1 MDPSRL
7 TWERLLVLAILLG
20 VLIVATG
27 LLLLWARHR
36 QGSRETTPSIVRSW
50 IALTLVTA
58 LVILT
63 AFSLALPDED
73 VRNLL
78 IGGLVASVGAAVAY
92 YFSSKDAD
100 SARRDILDAV
110 FGEVDVPDL
119 SALTEAAAKSVV
131 AATSLQ
137 LAATGGSTHANR
149 VVATQTPPGGTSA
162 RRGSTIEVTYRDP

>member
-1 MDPSRL
+1 MDPSKL

-20 VLIVATG
+20 VLIMATG
-27 LLLLWARHR
+27 LLLLWARHS
-36 QGSRETTPSIVRSW
+36 QGSREATPSIVRSW
-50 IALTLVTA
+50 IALNLVTS

-100 SARRDILDAV
+100 SARRDVLDAV

-131 AATSLQ
+131 AVTSLQ
-137 LAATGGSTHANR
+137 LVATGGSTHAGR

-162 RRGSTIEVTYRDP
+162 RRGSTIKVTYRDP